1 MKAPILLLLSTVGF
15 GLLSSSASMAAPA
28 SGVEISTAASADH
41 LAQEVRWWGHG
52 GGWGGHWGGGWGYR
66 RGWGPG
72 WGARGWGGPGWCY
85 YHPYRCGGW

>member
-28 SGVEISTAASADH
+28 SGVDIGTVASADH

-52 GGWGGHWGGGWGYR
+52 GGWGGRWGGGWH
-66 RGWGPG
+66 RGWGY
-72 WGARGWGGPGWCY
+72 RGRGGGPGWCY